1 MADVLLVMPSSWT
14 EQLHAVRVDEVALS
28 YNPHTLILPSG
39 RSLSDVRGDLLAGA
53 WLSRQRSARG
63 DEIFRLGGAEFELRL
78 KRRRDQGDRIWMA
91 VLLNVDDA
99 TSVPRRLR
107 IVPKEVNFSEVWNEA
122 RCDLVELEAA
132 LLERERQLSERRRR
146 GPLRQA
152 EVQQHGRL
160 QAEVLREYGELETL
174 VGVLEQRPERPEE
187 TVEGVVRP
195 DEFRS
200 GARPA
205 VLVEPVDG
213 DAEVFRGKRIRLTRG
228 NGRAHN
234 TQVLSVRRGRI
245 QVALPR
251 DCVFGADEPVS
262 LSVVRPFGMRQNAE
276 ALARFRAGDI
286 EGSWDDLAR
295 LLCRPADL
303 LRPPLPLLSA
313 FYCDSDP
320 DVPSL
325 NAEQRRA
332 VTGAV
337 GSPHT
342 FLIQGPP
349 GTGKT
354 EVIGEVVRQLIGR
367 GERVLLLAP
376 THVAVDEVLR
386 RIGRK
391 PGVRPLRITWSDD
404 LVDEQLHGYL
414 PKNVGVEL
422 ARQILRPTEHGQVD
436 QWQRELAAVRERL
449 MQIELLRGVVLRRTH
464 ALADVRAAE
473 QLVTEAG
480 ERLEDARF
488 GTEQEVDGLR
498 RALAR
503 DERELADA
511 EAGARDAVVRLH
523 NEIAELG
530 PTLRLLRDA
539 ARDLAA
545 AGGAA
550 EQAAAE
556 VRASEAAWNDWR
568 ARYQS
573 ALDRVAADRVA
584 AERAVQYTEAQL
596 TAVHHDLG
604 TARAALD
611 QAQRHQRVW
620 GSVADYFG
628 FGAVADARHAV
639 TRAELAVL
647 RWQAE
652 WDRRDDHRR
661 RVAMAQEQVV
671 GAAQPTMDHLRRR
684 GEAARAALDLATG
697 RQTTIVQA
705 FTDMLAALGGHLP
718 DGATDPAGLVE
729 LGITLGGMLTAALE
743 QPATLA
749 PDHRPAPG
757 LGPVADLLERLRR
770 ASAAQAASERG
781 ARSAA
786 VRHEET
792 TARLAQT
799 LRSAEAEL
807 ALRTAERDDA
817 DRALVAAQ
825 VELAALTAERDRLV
839 PLTGESPGE
848 NPVEVESRLLRRRH
862 VLERLPA
869 LDARWRRLA
878 AERTDEQFVD
888 DLKHSLI
895 RASNLVCATTKG
907 IVGKGSD
914 LVRHTDYDTLIVD
927 EASRV
932 TESEFLIGAVRSRRW
947 VLVGD
952 EHQLPP
958 YVDQEDEYFLHALTA
973 LHRVDRG
980 VAKTV
985 QQAVDELATLWS
997 EDEKERV
1004 YRTDSVRTVAEDL
1017 ASSGR
1022 WAAMFQSRFA
1032 EVHHRF
1038 KRGKDAAGIDRRILE
1053 SMRRYLVQSLFQ
1065 RAVIRCG
1072 PELRQPLELQRR
1084 MIAPLAEIVNR
1095 PIYRG
1100 RYRSPSD
1107 ADLASAGVTPLV
1119 LPRLFERP
1127 AIFLDTSH
1135 YKDAGDTQIRHGFV
1149 NKREQEMIVRACTIY
1164 NEELR
1169 SPVSVSVLAFYRA
1182 QARELERRLLGMK
1195 LPMLQWEVI
1204 DVIDKIQGQQ
1214 SDLVLLS
1221 FTRANPDGVGGNYG
1235 QWLQDLRRLNV
1246 ACTRA
1251 RRALVLVGHSKTL
1264 RRLRTKDEARQ
1275 FYANLLGLFDTDDN
1289 FQRIEHLD

>member
-1 MADVLLVMPSSWT
+1 MTDVLLAMPSSWT
-14 EQLHAVRVDEVALS
+14 EQLHTVPVDDLALS
-28 YNPHTLILPSG
+28 YSPHTLLLPQG
-39 RSLSDVRGDLLAGA
+39 RSLSDVKRDLLAGA

-63 DEIFRLGGAEFELRL
+63 DETFRLGGAEFELRL
-78 KRRRDQGDRIWMA
+78 KRRRDQGDRLWMA

-107 IVPKEVNFSEVWNEA
+107 IVPKEVYFSEVWNEA
-122 RCDLVELEAA
+122 RCDLAELEAA
-132 LLERERQLSERRRR
+132 LLERERQLNERRRR
-146 GPLRQA
+146 GPQRQA

-160 QAEVLREYGELETL
+160 HAEVLREYGELETL
-174 VGVLEQRPERPEE
+174 VSVLEQRPERPEE
-187 TVEGVVRP
+187 TIEGVVRP
-195 DEFRS
+195 DELRL
-200 GARPA
+200 GARPS
-205 VLVEPVDG
+205 VIVEPVDG
-213 DAEVFRGKRIRLTRG
+213 DPDAFRGKRIRLTRTD
-228 NGRAHN
+228 GRTYN
-234 TQVLSVRRGRI
+234 TQVLSVRRGHI
-245 QVALPR
+245 QVAQPR
-251 DCVFGADEPVS
+251 DCVFSVDERVI

-276 ALARFRAGDI
+276 ALSRFRAGDI

-303 LRPPLPLLSA
+303 PRPPLPSLSA

-337 GSPHT
+337 GSPHA

-354 EVIGEVVRQLIGR
+354 EVIGELVRQLIGR

-386 RIGRK
+386 RVGHK

-404 LVDEQLHGYL
+404 LVAEQLHAYL

-436 QWQRELAAVRERL
+436 RWQRELAAARERL
-449 MQIELLRGVVLRRTH
+449 TQIEALRGVVLRRTR
-464 ALADVRAAE
+464 ALADSHAAE
-473 QLVTEAG
+473 QLVTETG

-488 GTEQEVDGLR
+488 GTEREVDDLR

-503 DERELADA
+503 DELELADA
-511 EAGARDAVVRLH
+511 EANARDAVARQRD
-523 NEIAELG
+523 EIAELE
-530 PTLRLLRDA
+530 PTLTLLRDA
-539 ARDLAA
+539 ARELATAGRA
-545 AGGAA
+545 AERATIDVDAVETAWNGWRAGYQATLDRVSADRWAA
-550 EQAAAE
+550 EQA
-556 VRASEAAWNDWR
+556 
-568 ARYQS
+568 
-573 ALDRVAADRVA
+573 
-584 AERAVQYTEAQL
+584 VQHAEAQL
-596 TAVHHDLG
+596 TAAHHYLG
-604 TARAALD
+604 TARAALV
-611 QAQRHQRVW
+611 QAQHRQGVW
-620 GSVADYFG
+620 GSVAAYFG
-628 FGAVADARHAV
+628 FGAVVNARDAV
-639 TRAELAVL
+639 TRAESAVF
-647 RWQAE
+647 RRQEE

-661 RVAMAQEQVV
+661 RVAAAQEQVV
-671 GAAQPTMDHLRRR
+671 VAAQPTMEQLRRR
-684 GEAARAALDLATG
+684 GEAARAALDLAKG
-697 RQTTIVQA
+697 RHDTILRA

-718 DGATDPAGLVE
+718 DGAPDPAGSAA
-729 LGITLGGMLTAALE
+729 LGTTLESLFNATLE
-743 QPATLA
+743 QPLEL
-749 PDHRPAPG
+749 PPYHPAPG
-757 LGPVADLLERLRR
+757 LAPIADLLDRLR
-770 ASAAQAASERG
+770 QAAADRAARERDV
-781 ARSAA
+781 RLAA
-786 VRHEET
+786 VRHEES
-792 TARLAQT
+792 TARLAET

-807 ALRTAERDDA
+807 ALRTAEQDEA
-817 DRALVAAQ
+817 DRTMAAAQ
-825 VELAALTAERDRLV
+825 AELAALTAERDRLV
-839 PLTGESPGE
+839 SLIGE
-848 NPVEVESRLLRRRH
+848 NPVDAESRLLRRRH
-862 VLERLPA
+862 VLEQLPA
-869 LDARWRRLA
+869 LDARWRQLA
-878 AERTDEQFVD
+878 AERTGEQFVD
-888 DLKHSLI
+888 DLKHSLT

-914 LVRHTDYDTLIVD
+914 LVRHTDYDTLIID

-958 YVDQEDEYFLHALTA
+958 YVDQEDEHFLHALTA
-973 LHRVDRG
+973 LHRVARG
-980 VAKTV
+980 VAETV
-985 QQAVDELATLWS
+985 EQAVDELATLWS

-1004 YRTDSVRTVAEDL
+1004 YRTDSVRKEAEDL
-1017 ASSGR
+1017 LSSSQWPAVFQGR
-1022 WAAMFQSRFA
+1022 FVQ
-1032 EVHHRF
+1032 VHHRF
-1038 KRGKDAAGIDRRILE
+1038 KRGKDDAGIDRRILE

-1065 RAVIRCG
+1065 RAVTRCG

-1084 MIAPLAEIVNR
+1084 MIAPLAEIVNQ
-1095 PIYRG
+1095 PIYQG

-1107 ADLASAGVTPLV
+1107 VELARAGVTPLV

-1182 QARELERRLLGMK
+1182 QARELERRLLRMK

-1214 SDLVLLS
+1214 SDLVLIS
-1221 FTRANPDGVGGNYG
+1221 FTRANPDGFSSNYG

-1251 RRALVLVGHSKTL
+1251 RRALVLVGHGKTL
-1264 RRLRTKDEARQ
+1264 RRLRTKDDARQ

-1289 FQRIEHLD
+1289 FQRIEHLG